1 MVTKE
6 WVPSIGCGYLPTEMR
21 HWFMEGEEDVG
32 ERNYVIWRGCNMY
45 PTDFLFE
52 IKQILAWRVES
63 WTLHDFEGK
72 LTNTKIQAVNV

>member
-1 MVTKE
+1 MLTKE

-21 HWFMEGEEDVG
+21 HYWFMVGEEDVG

-52 IKQILAWRVES
+52 IK
-63 WTLHDFEGK
+63 
-72 LTNTKIQAVNV
+72 